1 MDMSLSEIL
10 STGVNALVIG
20 MGIVFLALFILIMVI
35 GLMEK
40 LIRRRGADK
49 ESKQAV
55 AVCPRETAWDAPSPQ
70 DADGEIVAVIMAAV
84 AAMSRP
90 EGRSF
95 RLRAFRRAAGATA
108 WGKAGRESI
117 IRLQE

>member
-1 MDMSLSEIL
+1 MSLSEIL
-10 STGVNALVIG
+10 GTGVNALVIG

-35 GLMEK
+35 RLMEK
-40 LIRRRGADK
+40 LTRRRDVEEK
-49 ESKQAV
+49 SKQAV
-55 AVCPRETAWDAPSPQ
+55 AVCPKETAWDAPSPQ
-70 DADGEIVAVIMAAV
+70 DADGEIVAVVMAAV